1 MAASDRKKEIAAA
14 LHRFQSGSLFENSIH
29 LFNILHYDTSQRL
42 RLSAATFDEFKECY
56 LSGIE
61 SFDERKACIS
71 DWRRVEM
78 LFVLNDQ
85 VIQKQIQQFKSEKI
99 ADKDIRSYL
108 FFAINLKQQNYTRTQ
123 LSQITREFNKAF
135 PEKPVML
142 LFKHGLFLTLAIVDR
157 RVNKLNKD
165 KDVLQK
171 VTLIKDISINSPHR
185 AHLEILFDL
194 DFFELYRDASFKNFV
209 DLHTAWQKK
218 LDTSELNKKF
228 YRELANWY
236 FWACQ
241 HVVFPAEAEPNA
253 EKRNAVN
260 LIRLI
265 TRLMFVWFLKEKGLV
280 PSEFFNKSKLDSILL
295 YGDKKG
301 STYYKAV
308 LQNLFFA
315 TLNQEM
321 NTPEAPEKRKFKR
334 TGLQQDITNLYSY
347 RSFFKNP
354 KEALQLFASIPF
366 LNGGLFECLDR
377 WDKNMLID
385 GFWDEDGNP
394 LKVPDFLFFKE
405 EELVNLS
412 TVYGD
417 RSRKEERVRGI
428 IHILNSYKFTITE
441 NTPIDEEVALDP
453 ELLGKVFENLLAS
466 YNPET
471 QTTARKQTGSFYTPR
486 EIVNYMVDESL
497 IAYLETKL
505 LEYRQKTD
513 LKNSETERH
522 RINEKLRHLFS
533 YSVAS
538 HGFAEDEVGV
548 LIKAIDDAKILD
560 PACGSGAF
568 PMGILHKMVHVLSRL
583 DPQNERW
590 KHRQIAR
597 VKQAMA
603 EAKKIDDFR
612 IREKCLADLR
622 ENIAS
627 IEAAFQDN
635 ELDYGRKLYLIENCI
650 FGVDIQPIAVQI
662 AKLRFFISLI
672 VEQKVAPKKENLGVR
687 PLPNLETKFVA
698 ANTLISLDRSA
709 QFIFPN
715 VEIEAKERD
724 LRQVRE
730 SHFIARTS
738 KEKVRFREMDNRL
751 RSELAELLLQPDF
764 SREQTAKLAQWDP
777 YDQNASADFFDPEW
791 MFGVRDGFDVV
802 IGNPPYGA
810 ELSQESKT
818 YLKHHFEYLVERIR
832 NSFLYFVGISYEI
845 TKKEGI
851 VCLILPNEFLFQIYM
866 TKARTF
872 FVNKT
877 QWLVAINVGED
888 VFKAVVPTC
897 VVAFKKLQRDT
908 YFIPVA
914 DLRDCTLQ
922 ELPLKLDTGTF
933 SVISNQTINSM
944 PNAIVSFDPQTTA
957 IVNRLTSQFPRFENF
972 CDDIANGIS
981 TSCDEVYIVSAH
993 FAKKENFE
1001 KQYLKPCIRGGQF
1014 SRYYCPPRTEEFV
1027 LYITDNFD
1035 PRSGKNVQRYLLEN
1049 KNLLIQKSVEKKK
1062 GIRAWH
1068 VLFRSR
1074 TQNLFGAPKILFR
1087 QTGDKIVAA
1096 SDNEAGYY
1104 CINSVHVALLKKEFK
1119 EQIDYFVGLLN
1130 STLLTFYYR
1139 QISQEKGRVL
1149 AEVKPQRIK
1158 ALPIPKVPLSQQLP
1172 IAKLVDRI
1180 VSAKQVNSNADTM
1193 MLEQKIDQ
1201 LVYKLYNLTDEEIAI
1216 VEESTHTKGAVV
1228 KDHDQAV
1235 EVRETAF
1242 AQPRQP
1248 MQKAALR
1255 KRAKAA

>member
-241 HVVFPAEAEPNA
+241 HVVFPAEAEPNS

-295 YGDKKG
+295 YGDKKD
-301 STYYKAV
+301 STYYKAI

-417 RSRKEERVRGI
+417 RSIKEERVRGI

-548 LIKAIDDAKILD
+548 LIQAIDDAKILD

-650 FGVDIQPIAVQI
+650 YGVDIQPIAVQI

-698 ANTLISLDRSA
+698 ANTLIGLDRPA
-709 QFIFPN
+709 QIVLRNP
-715 VEIEAKERD
+715 EIEAKEKD
-724 LRQVRE
+724 LRQIRE
-730 SHFIARTS
+730 SHFAARTS
-738 KEKVRFREMDNRL
+738 KDKARFREMDSSL
-751 RSELAELLLQPDF
+751 RAEIAELLRQDGF

-802 IGNPPYGA
+802 IGNPPYIDS
-810 ELSQESKT
+810 E
-818 YLKHHFEYLVERIR
+818 
-832 NSFLYFVGISYEI
+832 N
-845 TKKEGI
+845 
-851 VCLILPNEFLFQIYM
+851 M
-866 TKARTF
+866 TKSDIRLRKFIQASYKMTKGNWDIYIAFYECGFKLMSKQAILSFITPDKWISKPFGDEMRIKKTENILSILKVGRDAF
-872 FVNKT
+872 ETVN
-877 QWLVAINVGED
+877 VD
-888 VFKAVVPTC
+888 
-897 VVAFKKLQRDT
+897 
-908 YFIPVA
+908 
-914 DLRDCTLQ
+914 
-922 ELPLKLDTGTF
+922 
-933 SVISNQTINSM
+933 
-944 PNAIVSFDPQTTA
+944 AIVSLFARMPQPILRIYEHVGMEVRPKCFIHKNTLKSPYAYDWLFSDYVDLLTKIDASNESLCKYCTCENACATSDAYKLQEFIENGQNNTRKNEYLRIINTGTIGKYISKWGQREMVYLGRRYVRPVVNKKRFQNAFQNSYGKKAVQPKLILKGLNLLDACLDDDGTIIPGKTTLL
-957 IVNRLTSQFPRFENF
+957 LTSTDLETLKLFLAVLNSSVAFF
-972 CDDIANGIS
+972 
-981 TSCDEVYIVSAH
+981 
-993 FAKKENFE
+993 
-1001 KQYLKPCIRGGQF
+1001 YLK
-1014 SRYYCPPRTEEFV
+1014 
-1027 LYITDNFD
+1027 
-1035 PRSGKNVQRYLLEN
+1035 
-1049 KNLLIQKSVEKKK
+1049 EKY
-1062 GIRAWH
+1062 
-1068 VLFRSR
+1068 
-1074 TQNLFGAPKILFR
+1074 P
-1087 QTGDKIVAA
+1087 A
-1096 SDNEAGYY
+1096 SSYNQGTTFTKEM
-1104 CINSVHVALLKKEFK
+1104 INS
-1119 EQIDYFVGLLN
+1119 
-1130 STLLTFYYR
+1130 
-1139 QISQEKGRVL
+1139 
-1149 AEVKPQRIK
+1149 
-1158 ALPIPKVPLSQQLP
+1158 LPIPKISSYDR
-1172 IAKLVDRI
+1172 IKLISIVDRI
-1180 VSAKQVNSNADTM
+1180 VSMKRLDFSTDTKI
-1193 MLEQKIDQ
+1193 LERAIDQ
-1201 LVYKLYNLTDEEIAI
+1201 IIYRLYNLTDEEIAI

>member
-1 MAASDRKKEIAAA
+1 MAASDPKKEILAA

-29 LFNILHYDTSQRL
+29 LFSILHYDTSQRL
-42 RLSAATFDEFKECY
+42 RLSSGSFEEFRDCY
-56 LSGIE
+56 LSNIDK
-61 SFDERKACIS
+61 FDERKARTS

-108 FFAINLKQQNYTRTQ
+108 FFAIDLKQQNYARTQ

-185 AHLEILFDL
+185 AHLEILFEL
-194 DFFELYRDASFKNFV
+194 DFFELYRDASFENFV

-241 HVVFPAEAEPNA
+241 HVVFPADAEPNA

-295 YGDKKG
+295 YGDKKD
-301 STYYKAV
+301 STYYKAI

-377 WDKNMLID
+377 LDKNMLID

-548 LIKAIDDAKILD
+548 LIQAIDDAKILD

-568 PMGILHKMVHVLSRL
+568 PMGILHKMVHVLSKL

-590 KHRQIAR
+590 KRRQIAR
-597 VKQAMA
+597 VTQAMA
-603 EAKKIDDFR
+603 EARKIEDFR

-622 ENIAS
+622 ENIVS
-627 IEAAFQDN
+627 IETAFQEN

-650 FGVDIQPIAVQI
+650 YGVDIQPIAVQI

-672 VEQKVAPKKENLGVR
+672 VEQKVAPKKENLGIR

-698 ANTLISLDRSA
+698 ANTLISLDRPA

-730 SHFIARTS
+730 SHFTARTN

-802 IGNPPYGA
+802 IGNPPYIQLQKDGGKLA
-810 ELSQESKT
+810 NILGNRGYKTFERTGDIYALFYERGVEALKNRGFLCFITSNKWMRAGYGESLRKYFLSKNPQLLIDLGPGIFENATVDTNILIVQNTDNTRS
-818 YLKHHFEYLVERIR
+818 LKGVTLSFEAKENGLSDFVASNAVSLPKITSEAW
-832 NSFLYFVGISYEI
+832 FVGNNAQQKLKEKIAKFGKPLKEWDVKIYRGVVTGFNEAFVIDNETKELLCNQDPKSAKMLKPILRGRDIKRYSYEWAGRWLI
-845 TKKEGI
+845 HTGFDINIPKLYPGIYRHLLQFEARAKVRDDQGKNWWNLRACTYYDEFEKEKVIWKRIGSVLRFGYDTAGVYCQDSTCI
-851 VCLILPNEFLFQIYM
+851 MTGSDLKYLCAYLNSKLGNSLLFDRAP
-866 TKARTF
+866 K
-872 FVNKT
+872 
-877 QWLVAINVGED
+877 
-888 VFKAVVPTC
+888 
-897 VVAFKKLQRDT
+897 
-908 YFIPVA
+908 
-914 DLRDCTLQ
+914 
-922 ELPLKLDTGTF
+922 TGTGD
-933 SVISNQTINSM
+933 V
-944 PNAIVSFDPQTTA
+944 IVSVQALEPLLIAPLTYQNRPIVKRIEQSVDKILANKRQNATA
-957 IVNRLTSQFPRFENF
+957 DIRPLEEEINRL
-972 CDDIANGIS
+972 
-981 TSCDEVYIVSAH
+981 VY
-993 FAKKENFE
+993 
-1001 KQYLKPCIRGGQF
+1001 QL
-1014 SRYYCPPRTEEFV
+1014 
-1027 LYITDNFD
+1027 FD
-1035 PRSGKNVQRYLLEN
+1035 
-1049 KNLLIQKSVEKKK
+1049 
-1062 GIRAWH
+1062 
-1068 VLFRSR
+1068 
-1074 TQNLFGAPKILFR
+1074 
-1087 QTGDKIVAA
+1087 
-1096 SDNEAGYY
+1096 
-1104 CINSVHVALLKKEFK
+1104 
-1119 EQIDYFVGLLN
+1119 
-1130 STLLTFYYR
+1130 LT
-1139 QISQEKGRVL
+1139 
-1149 AEVKPQRIK
+1149 
-1158 ALPIPKVPLSQQLP
+1158 
-1172 IAKLVDRI
+1172 
-1180 VSAKQVNSNADTM
+1180 N
-1193 MLEQKIDQ
+1193 
-1201 LVYKLYNLTDEEIAI
+1201 EEIAI
-1216 VEESTHTKGAVV
+1216 VEESTHTKESVV
-1228 KDHDQAV
+1228 KGRDQAE
-1235 EVRETAF
+1235 EVSETAF

-1248 MQKAALR
+1248 MQKAAFR